1 MLKDG
6 STSLD
11 TARDKSLTTVRT
23 EVKMGSVDRPKA
35 KKLGFSTLTVH
46 AGQPPDPTTGAIST
60 PIYQTSTYVQDG
72 VAKHKGYEY
81 ARTQNPTRG
90 ALEACLAALEE
101 AQYGICFSS
110 GMGAISALMN
120 YFQKGDH
127 IIASDDLYGGTYRIF
142 EKVFRSYGLE
152 FDYVDSSNLAEI
164 ERAFKPNTKMLFLET
179 PSNPLLKI
187 TDLAKAAELVHRR
200 NSIVAVDNT
209 FATPYWQKPLAF
221 GVDVV
226 VHSTSKYL
234 GGHCDVVGGAIL
246 TSHNKIFERVKFCQ
260 NAVGSVPGPLDAFL
274 VLRGVKTLALRM
286 ERHEANA
293 RQIAQFLKSHPKVKK
308 VYYPGLPEHPGHEVA
323 KKQMKGFGGMLSFE
337 VGGGREE
344 SKKVCEATEI
354 FSLAESLGGVESL
367 IEHPALMTHASVPK
381 EVREEKGISDSLVR
395 ISVGIE
401 DASDLIADLDS
412 ALSAV

>member
-1 MLKDG
+1 MLKE
-6 STSLD
+6 
-11 TARDKSLTTVRT
+11 RM
-23 EVKMGSVDRPKA
+23 EVKMGSAERPKA
-35 KKLGFSTLTVH
+35 KKLGFSTRAIH
-46 AGQPPDPTTGAIST
+46 AGQPPDPATGAISV

-90 ALEACLAALEE
+90 ALEACLASLED

-127 IIASDDLYGGTYRIF
+127 IVASDDLYGGTYRIF

-152 FDYVDSSNLAEI
+152 FDYVDSSNLSNV
-164 ERAFKPNTKMLFLET
+164 ERAFKPNTKMLYLET
-179 PSNPLLKI
+179 PTNPLLKI
-187 TDLAKAAELVHRR
+187 TDLAEASKLAHSSSTSLRVSNR
-200 NSIVAVDNT
+200 NIIVAVDNT
-209 FATPYWQKPLAF
+209 FATPYWQQPLNF

-246 TSHNKIFERVKFCQ
+246 TSNDKIFERVKFCQ

-286 ERHEANA
+286 EKHEANA

-323 KKQMKGFGGMLSFE
+323 KKQMKGFGGMISFE
-337 VGGGREE
+337 VKGGLEE
-344 SKKVCEATEI
+344 SKRVCEAAEI

-381 EVREEKGISDSLVR
+381 EVREEKGISDALVR
-395 ISVGIE
+395 LSVGIE
-401 DASDLIADLDS
+401 DAPDLIADLEQ
-412 ALSAV
+412 ALA

>member
-1 MLKDG
+1 MLKEK
-6 STSLD
+6 L
-11 TARDKSLTTVRT
+11 
-23 EVKMGSVDRPKA
+23 EVKMGSAERPKA
-35 KKLGFSTLTVH
+35 KKLGFSTRAIH
-46 AGQPPDPTTGAIST
+46 AGQPPDPSTGAIST

-72 VAKHKGYEY
+72 VAQHKGYEY

-90 ALEACLAALEE
+90 ALEACLASLED

-142 EKVFRSYGLE
+142 EKVFKSYGLE
-152 FDYVDSSNLAEI
+152 FDYVDSSNLANVEKVL
-164 ERAFKPNTKMLFLET
+164 RPNTKMLFLET
-179 PSNPLLKI
+179 PTNPLLKI
-187 TDLAKAAELVHRR
+187 TDLAEASKLAHGR
-200 NSIVAVDNT
+200 NIIVAVDNT
-209 FATPYWQKPLAF
+209 FATPYWQQPLNF
-221 GVDVV
+221 GADVV

-234 GGHCDVVGGAIL
+234 GGHCDVVGGAVL
-246 TSHNKIFERVKFCQ
+246 TSNDKIFERVKFCQ

-293 RQIAQFLKSHPKVKK
+293 RQIAQFLKGHPKVKK
-308 VYYPGLPEHPGHEVA
+308 VYYPGLPEHPGYETA
-323 KKQMKGFGGMLSFE
+323 KKQMKGFGGMISFE
-337 VGGGREE
+337 VKGGLEE
-344 SKKVCEATEI
+344 SKRVCEAAEI

-381 EVREEKGISDSLVR
+381 EVREEKGISDALVR

-401 DASDLIADLDS
+401 DAPDLIADLEQ
-412 ALSAV
+412 ALA

>member
-1 MLKDG
+1 MLKE
-6 STSLD
+6 
-11 TARDKSLTTVRT
+11 RM
-23 EVKMGSVDRPKA
+23 EVKMGSPERPKS
-35 KKLGFSTLTVH
+35 KKQGFSTRAIH
-46 AGQPPDPTTGAIST
+46 AGQEPDPTTGAIST
-60 PIYQTSTYVQDG
+60 PIYQTSTYVQEG

-81 ARTQNPTRG
+81 ARTQNPTRT
-90 ALEACLAALEE
+90 ALEACLASLED

-120 YFQKGDH
+120 YFEKGDH
-127 IIASDDLYGGTYRIF
+127 VVASDDLYGGTYRIF

-152 FDYVDSSNLAEI
+152 FDYVDASNLSNI
-164 ERAFKPNTKMLFLET
+164 ERAIRPNTKLIFLET
-179 PSNPLLKI
+179 PTNPLLKI
-187 TDLAKAAELVHRR
+187 VDLAGAAKLARSR
-200 NSIVAVDNT
+200 NIVVAVDNT
-209 FATPYWQKPLAF
+209 FATPYWQRPLNF

-234 GGHCDVVGGAIL
+234 GGHCDVVGGAVL
-246 TSHNKIFERVKFCQ
+246 TSNDKIFERVKFCQ

-293 RQIAQFLKSHPKVKK
+293 RQMAQFLKSHPKVKK

-323 KKQMKGFGGMLSFE
+323 KKQMRGFGGMISFE
-337 VGGGREE
+337 VKGGLEE
-344 SKKVCEATEI
+344 SKRVCERAEI

-381 EVREEKGISDSLVR
+381 EVREEKGISDSLIR

-401 DASDLIADLDS
+401 DGADLIADLEQ
-412 ALSAV
+412 ALG

>member
-1 MLKDG
+1 MLKEM
-6 STSLD
+6 L
-11 TARDKSLTTVRT
+11 
-23 EVKMGSVDRPKA
+23 EVKMGSSEKPKKS
-35 KKLGFSTLTVH
+35 KKLGFSTRAIH

-60 PIYQTSTYVQDG
+60 PIYQTSTYVQEG

-90 ALEACLAALEE
+90 ALEACLATLEE

-142 EKVFRSYGLE
+142 EKVFKSYGLE
-152 FDYVDSSNLAEI
+152 FDYVDSSNLVNVEKVL
-164 ERAFKPNTKMLFLET
+164 RPNTKMLFLET
-179 PSNPLLKI
+179 PTNPLLKI
-187 TDLAKAAELVHRR
+187 TDLAEAAKLAHSH
-200 NSIVAVDNT
+200 NIIVAVDNT
-209 FATPYWQKPLAF
+209 FATPYWQNPLNF
-221 GVDVV
+221 GTDVV
-226 VHSTSKYL
+226 IHSTSKYL
-234 GGHCDVVGGAIL
+234 GGHCDVVGGAVL
-246 TSHNKIFERVKFCQ
+246 TSSDKIFERVKFCQ
-260 NAVGSVPGPLDAFL
+260 NAVGSVPGPMDAFL

-323 KKQMKGFGGMLSFE
+323 KKQMKGFGGMISFE
-337 VGGGREE
+337 VKGGLEE
-344 SKKVCEATEI
+344 SKKVCESTEI

-367 IEHPALMTHASVPK
+367 IEHPALMTHASVPR
-381 EVREEKGISDSLVR
+381 EVREEKGISDSLIR

-401 DASDLIADLDS
+401 DGDDLIADLEL
-412 ALSAV
+412 ALG

>member
-1 MLKDG
+1 MLKER
-6 STSLD
+6 LQ
-11 TARDKSLTTVRT
+11 
-23 EVKMGSVDRPKA
+23 VKMGSAEKPKP
-35 KKLGFSTLTVH
+35 KKQGFSTRAIH
-46 AGQPPDPTTGAIST
+46 AGQEPDPTTGAIST
-60 PIYQTSTYVQDG
+60 PIYQTSTYVQEG

-90 ALEACLAALEE
+90 ALEACLASLED

-120 YFQKGDH
+120 YFEKGDH
-127 IIASDDLYGGTYRIF
+127 VVASDDLYGGTYRIF

-152 FDYVDSSNLAEI
+152 FTYVDASNLSDI
-164 ERAFKPNTKMLFLET
+164 ERAIKPNTKLIFLET
-179 PSNPLLKI
+179 PTNPLLKI
-187 TDLAKAAELVHRR
+187 VDLAEASKLAHKR
-200 NSIVAVDNT
+200 NAIVAVDNT
-209 FATPYWQKPLAF
+209 FATSYWQNPLNF

-226 VHSTSKYL
+226 IHSTSKYL

-246 TSHNKIFERVKFCQ
+246 TSNDKIYERVKFCQ

-293 RQIAQFLKSHPKVKK
+293 RLIAQFLKSHPKVKK
-308 VYYPGLPEHPGHEVA
+308 VYYPGLPEHPGYEVA
-323 KKQMKGFGGMLSFE
+323 KKQMRGFGGMISFE
-337 VGGGREE
+337 VKGGLEE
-344 SKKVCEATEI
+344 SKRVCERTEI

-367 IEHPALMTHASVPK
+367 IEHPALMTHASVPR
-381 EVREEKGISDSLVR
+381 EVREEKGISDSLIR

-401 DASDLIADLDS
+401 DGADLVADLEQ
-412 ALSAV
+412 ALG

>member
-1 MLKDG
+1 MD
-6 STSLD
+6 S
-11 TARDKSLTTVRT
+11 A
-23 EVKMGSVDRPKA
+23 ERPKA
-35 KKLGFSTLTVH
+35 KKQGFSTRAIH
-46 AGQPPDPTTGAIST
+46 AGQEPDPTTGAIST
-60 PIYQTSTYVQDG
+60 PIYQTSTYVQEG

-90 ALEACLAALEE
+90 ALEACLASLED
-101 AQYGICFSS
+101 AQFGICFSS

-152 FDYVDSSNLAEI
+152 FTYVDAANQANI
-164 ERAFKPNTKMLFLET
+164 ERAIKPNTKMIFLET
-179 PSNPLLKI
+179 PTNPLLKI
-187 TDLAKAAELVHRR
+187 VDLAGASKLAHSR
-200 NSIVAVDNT
+200 NIIVAVDNT
-209 FATPYWQKPLAF
+209 FATPYWQNPLNF
-221 GVDVV
+221 GADVV
-226 VHSTSKYL
+226 IHSTSKYL
-234 GGHCDVVGGAIL
+234 GGHCDVVGGAVL
-246 TSHNKIFERVKFCQ
+246 TSNDKIYERVKFCQ

-323 KKQMKGFGGMLSFE
+323 KKQMKGFGGMISFE
-337 VGGGREE
+337 VKGGLAE
-344 SKKVCEATEI
+344 SKRVCEAAEI

-395 ISVGIE
+395 ISIGIE
-401 DASDLIADLDS
+401 DAPDLIADMEQ
-412 ALSAV
+412 ALG